1 MSNTQVKPADL
12 HKQCI
17 KIVSKYV
24 ESHDALQFV
33 PINEGK
39 GIFSLQNTN
48 APIVMDDKPLF
59 YLLKVKNSKGLY
71 IHISMTLKGANVKAS
86 LNSYYEFEGISIQFL
101 HGTGQLLCRA
111 EWDVK
116 KKKDKL
122 EHPQPHWHW
131 GSESLPEEKM
141 VFKETETNE
150 VTGKSFLAEMSDVK
164 PVLPA
169 IDFKELHYAMA
180 AKWVSQNSAVEYF
193 TTQRLCEW
201 MKWCISNVI
210 DQYNYQVNKGSFKS
224 STLW

>member
-1 MSNTQVKPADL
+1 MSNTQVKPAAL

-33 PINEGK
+33 LVNEEK
-39 GIFSLQNTN
+39 GVFSLQNTN
-48 APIVMDDKPLF
+48 APIVMDDRPLF
-59 YLLKVKNSKGLY
+59 YLLKVKNSKELY
-71 IHISMTLKGANVKAS
+71 IHVSVTLRGANIRAS
-86 LNSYYEFEGISIQFL
+86 LNSYYDFEGISIQFL
-101 HGTGQLLCRA
+101 HGTGQLFCRA

-131 GSESLPEEKM
+131 GTESSSKERM
-141 VFKETETNE
+141 VFKEAETKD
-150 VTGKSFLAEMSDVK
+150 VTGNSFLDEISVVK

-169 IDFKELHYAMA
+169 VDFEELHYAMA
-180 AKWVSQNSAVEYF
+180 AKWVSQNSAVEDF
-193 TTQRLCEW
+193 TPQRLYEW
-201 MKWCISNVI
+201 INWCISNVI
-210 DQYNYQVNKGSFKS
+210 DQYNYQVNKGTFKS